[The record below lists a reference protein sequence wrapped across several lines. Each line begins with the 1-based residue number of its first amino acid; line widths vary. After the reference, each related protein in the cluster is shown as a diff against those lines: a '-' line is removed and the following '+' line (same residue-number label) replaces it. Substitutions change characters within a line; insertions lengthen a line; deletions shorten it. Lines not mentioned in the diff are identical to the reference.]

1 MSVFIKQ
8 RFMQTW
14 SAEDSSAAEHRQAPN
29 TNNPY
34 LVLCLVKLAGNQ
46 CGRHAYMKWGHR
58 QSSNQ
63 Y

>member
-1 MSVFIKQ
+1 
-8 RFMQTW
+8 MQTW
-14 SAEDSSAAEHRQAPN
+14 SAEDLSAAEHREAPN

-46 CGRHAYMKWGHR
+46 CGRHAYVKWGHR